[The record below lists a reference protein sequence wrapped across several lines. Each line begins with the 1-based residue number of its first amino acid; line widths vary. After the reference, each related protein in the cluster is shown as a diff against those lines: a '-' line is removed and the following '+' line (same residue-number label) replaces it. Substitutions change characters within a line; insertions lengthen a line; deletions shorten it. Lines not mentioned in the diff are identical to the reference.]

1 MKIVGVIAEYNP
13 FHNGHQFHIQKAK
26 ELACADAVIVVM
38 SGNFVQRGVPAIM
51 PKYVRTTSAL
61 QEGASMVIELPVC
74 YATGT
79 AEQFALGAVSILDK
93 LGCVDAICFG
103 SECGN
108 ITTLQTLSDVLFEE
122 PAEYKTALQSALRSG
137 LSFPAARQTAM
148 KALYPEQDMH
158 SILEHPNNIL
168 AIEYLKALRKL
179 NSNIIPLTIP
189 RQGAGY
195 HDPQLQEHY
204 SSASAIR
211 TQILANSYEEIKSQI
226 PKASFELYKEYFQ
239 THSSVISDDCSLL
252 LKYKLLSET
261 KESLMLYS
269 DVSEE
274 LANRICNCKN
284 NYVCFNQFC
293 ELLKTKEVTYSRIS
307 RALLHII
314 LGIKKTHLT
323 EIEYARVLGF
333 CQKDVS
339 IFTDIKN
346 STSLSLVSQSA
357 DVQYLSSKGKQ
368 MLDLDIYAANVYESL
383 VSYKNH
389 TPYKNEFEHPMIR
402 I

>member
-1 MKIVGVIAEYNP
+1 
-13 FHNGHQFHIQKAK
+13 
-26 ELACADAVIVVM
+26 
-38 SGNFVQRGVPAIM
+38 
-51 PKYVRTTSAL
+51 
-61 QEGASMVIELPVC
+61 
-74 YATGT
+74 
-79 AEQFALGAVSILDK
+79 
-93 LGCVDAICFG
+93 
-103 SECGN
+103 
-108 ITTLQTLSDVLFEE
+108 
-122 PAEYKTALQSALRSG
+122 
-137 LSFPAARQTAM
+137 
-148 KALYPEQDMH
+148 MH

-226 PKASFELYKEYFQ
+226 PKASFELYKKYFQ

-357 DVQYLSSKGKQ
+357 DVQYLSSKAKQ